1 MCIMTVDVTLTAPQF
16 CLVVFF
22 SLFLMYD
29 IYFHLLLVADEVSGY
44 VVLGGQY
51 LTCSVEVL

>member
-29 IYFHLLLVADEVSGY
+29 IYLNLLVVADEVSGY
-44 VVLGGQY
+44 VILGGQY
-51 LTCSVEVL
+51 LTCCC

>member
-1 MCIMTVDVTLTAPQF
+1 MTVDVTLTAPQF

-29 IYFHLLLVADEVSGY
+29 IYIIYLLLVADEVSGY
-44 VVLGGQY
+44 VILGGQY
-51 LTCSVEVL
+51 LACCC